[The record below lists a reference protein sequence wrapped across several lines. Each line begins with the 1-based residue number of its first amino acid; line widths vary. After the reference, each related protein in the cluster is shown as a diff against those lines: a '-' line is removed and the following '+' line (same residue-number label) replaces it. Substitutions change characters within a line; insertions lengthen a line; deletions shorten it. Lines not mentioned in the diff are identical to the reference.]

1 MYHYILANFKHKKGG
16 EGGRVFSPDTVNWS
30 FFFFVIE
37 DVAVLQIKSEG
48 EKMLYLVMHFAKKYI
63 QTLLWPSKYKYTRS
77 P

>member
-1 MYHYILANFKHKKGG
+1 MGESILTRYCKL
-16 EGGRVFSPDTVNWS
+16 EY
-30 FFFFVIE
+30 FFFVIE

-48 EKMLYLVMHFAKKYI
+48 KKMLYLVMHFAKKYI